1 MCALVEVR
9 FSDTGKTEEHSPWT
23 AARGAFR
30 LDAGRLSR
38 LFRTMSYRLLV
49 APITAW
55 SLALLGCAGVGGNGR
70 ASTASGGSFGSG
82 GVTSA
87 GGSTAT
93 GGHLGTGGASSPTG
107 AGGSSRIVD
116 AGSGGVDAACSQL
129 NIGILGNPGSNAT
142 SNFQSWLEARGTAV
156 QRFQTTDG
164 VPLTAD
170 ALQPFDVII
179 VDLPP
184 RSYTSDEAAIFAA
197 WVSAG
202 GGVASMSGY
211 HNDTSQDW
219 RPNSLLAPLGLA
231 YSGQLLWGPVTQFAV
246 HPITAGIT
254 SVTFDGGY
262 GISDLGTVGS
272 TRTPIAFVSGSPDSV
287 AVSYAVQMGQ
297 GRAFLWGDEWIEF
310 DSEWSSMP
318 QIPELWLQVFQW
330 ISPPNRCMLMGIMIS
345 GLVPDRQK
353 HDGPLALLLPP
364 TAILPASQHVHFS
377 ASTQAELAA
386 VGEPPIPYAR
396 VA

>member
-1 MCALVEVR
+1 MIAVD
-9 FSDTGKTEEHSPWT
+9 STEGRLPG
-23 AARGAFR
+23 ARGGTFS
-30 LDAGRLSR
+30 LDARRISR
-38 LFRTMSYRLLV
+38 LVGTMRSRLLV
-49 APITAW
+49 GPITAW
-55 SLALLGCAGVGGNGR
+55 SLAILGCAILGCAILGCAGVGGGGS

-107 AGGSSRIVD
+107 AGGSSLGVD
-116 AGSGGVDAACSQL
+116 AGAGSVDAACSQL

-170 ALQPFDVII
+170 ALQPFDVIV

-184 RSYTSDEAAIFAA
+184 RVYTADEAAIFGA

-231 YSGQLLWGPVTQFAV
+231 YSGQLVWGPVTQFAV
-246 HPITAGIT
+246 HPITTGLT
-254 SVTFDGGY
+254 SVTFTGGY
-262 GISDLGTVGS
+262 GISDLGSGGS
-272 TRTPIAFVSGSPDSV
+272 TRTPIAFVSGNPGSV

-318 QIPELWLQVFQW
+318 QIPQLWLQVFKW
-330 ISPPNRCMLMGIMIS
+330 IAPPSRCMLTGIMIGS
-345 GLVPDRQK
+345 
-353 HDGPLALLLPP
+353 ATWAATP
-364 TAILPASQHVHFS
+364 TRP
-377 ASTQAELAA
+377 TN
-386 VGEPPIPYAR
+386 GESY
-396 VA
+396 